1 MYNIYLLVGFLLVL
15 ALMLIH
21 YRPGLSVEE
30 GFAVAAVDPVQMPAC
45 VERSTAAQSLLARI
59 ASFPVD
65 DANAAELRLLI
76 SKLCCLEADISTP
89 AVGSYRTMPLQF
101 RTSHDMEPASSFVG
115 RCLRN
120 AVRDRDIEL
129 VIEKFQTRG
138 RVLMDVLLGE
148 CADGAKEF
156 DAVVLSTRMAMNS
169 FCLTPQPSMDRPI
182 GARDMGFWEPEE
194 VAEIAQYQ
202 GVSATPK

>member
-1 MYNIYLLVGFLLVL
+1 MYNTYLLVGFLFVL
-15 ALMLIH
+15 AFMLIH
-21 YRPGLSVEE
+21 YRPGWSVEE

-45 VERSTAAQSLLARI
+45 VERSTDAQSLLARI

-76 SKLCCLEADISTP
+76 SKLCCLEADIATP
-89 AVGSYRTMPLQF
+89 AAGSYRTMPLQF

-138 RVLMDVLLGE
+138 RTLLRALLGD

-156 DAVVLSTRMAMNS
+156 DAVVLRTRMAMNS
-169 FCLTPQPSMDRPI
+169 SCLTPQPSMDRPI